1 MSADNGY
8 ILRKNK
14 QKKFV
19 VQEYNASADCYPS
32 VDTVG
37 APSFDTLEEA
47 VTWYERDAGYSEYGL
62 TVNLGEQSN
71 SSGGV

>member
-8 ILRKNK
+8 ILRRNT

-32 VDTVG
+32 IDAVG
-37 APSFDTLEEA
+37 AKTFDTLEEA
-47 VTWYERDAGYSEYGL
+47 LNWYENAGYSEYGL
-62 TVNLGEQSN
+62 TTQIGDLFN